1 GASMEDTL
9 AFGDAENDMQMVE
22 KCGIGV
28 AMGNAENDLKEVAD
42 YVTTDVNQDGML
54 KAFEHFGLIYN
65 ETLFSGSFFRRTN
78 LFDERVRGLIIDPPY
93 FAGEVYTML
102 KNACALVMKC
112 IT

>member
-1 GASMEDTL
+1 DSSILLIFICSFFLQSSVYLHYLHSFPTRRSSDLVNAVHTLLGHLGASMEDTL

-54 KAFEHFGLIYN
+54 KAFEHFGLI
-65 ETLFSGSFFRRTN
+65 
-78 LFDERVRGLIIDPPY
+78 
-93 FAGEVYTML
+93 
-102 KNACALVMKC
+102 
-112 IT
+112 